1 MDPARPVTRSEYPA
15 VKADP
20 ATQVRLLDLQAAD
33 TQLAQLAYRREHLP
47 ELAAIAAADQ
57 QYQQGRGEALDM
69 QTQLDDLAADQRRL
83 ENEIDTVQT
92 RAKRDDQRLTSGGVP
107 AKELE
112 GLQHEIT
119 SLARRQSTL
128 EDELLEVMEQRETLD
143 AQLAALTAGQESLSA
158 ERAELDTRR
167 DAALAD
173 MEASAARRDT
183 ERAELVTQLPAD
195 LLALYDRIRAASGGV
210 GAAMLR
216 HRRCE
221 GCHLELAGSELNAVR
236 AAAADDIVRC
246 ENCRRI
252 LVRTAQSGL

>member
-1 MDPARPVTRSEYPA
+1 MN
-15 VKADP
+15 ADP
-20 ATQVRLLDLQAAD
+20 ATQLRLLDLQAAD
-33 TQLAQLAYRREHLP
+33 TELAQLAYRREHLP

-57 QYQQGRGEALDM
+57 QYQQSRGEAVDV
-69 QTQLDDLAADQRRL
+69 QAQLEDFASDQRRL

-92 RAKRDDQRLTSGGVP
+92 RSKRDDQRLTAGGMP

-119 SLARRQSTL
+119 TLARRQSTL

-143 AQLAALTAGQESLSA
+143 AQLAALTAQQESLAA
-158 ERAELDTRR
+158 ERADLDVRR
-167 DAALAD
+167 DTALAD
-173 MEASAARRDT
+173 MDASVARRTTD
-183 ERAELVTQLPAD
+183 RAGLAAQLPAD

-216 HRRCE
+216 QRRCE

>member
-1 MDPARPVTRSEYPA
+1 
-15 VKADP
+15 VKADS
-20 ATQVRLLDLQAAD
+20 ATQLRLLDLQAAD
-33 TQLAQLAYRREHLP
+33 TELVQLAHRREHLP

-57 QYQQGRGEALDM
+57 QYQQLHGEVVDM
-69 QTQLDDLAADQRRL
+69 QAQLDDLAVDQRRL

-119 SLARRQSTL
+119 TLARRQSTL
-128 EDELLEVMEQRETLD
+128 EDDLLEVMEQRETLD
-143 AQLAALTAGQESLSA
+143 ARLATLTARQESLAA

-167 DAALAD
+167 DAALAEMD
-173 MEASAARRDT
+173 ASAARRT
-183 ERAELVTQLPAD
+183 AERAELAAQLPAD

-210 GAAMLR
+210 GAAVLR
-216 HRRCE
+216 QRRCE

-246 ENCRRI
+246 DNCRRI

>member
-1 MDPARPVTRSEYPA
+1 

-20 ATQVRLLDLQAAD
+20 AVQLRLLDLQAAD
-33 TQLAQLAYRREHLP
+33 TELAQLAHRREHLP
-47 ELAAIAAADQ
+47 ELTAIAATDQ
-57 QYQQGRGEALDM
+57 QYQQVRGEVVDLQA
-69 QTQLDDLAADQRRL
+69 QLDDLAADQRRL

-92 RAKRDDQRLTSGGVP
+92 RAKRDDQRLISGGVP

-119 SLARRQSTL
+119 TLARRQSTL
-128 EDELLEVMEQRETLD
+128 EDDLLEVMEQRETLD
-143 AQLAALTAGQESLSA
+143 AQVAAFTVRQESLAA
-158 ERAELDTRR
+158 ERAELDTKR
-167 DAALAD
+167 DTALAD
-173 MEASAARRDT
+173 MEASVARRTT
-183 ERAELVTQLPAD
+183 ERAELAAQLPDD

-210 GAAMLR
+210 GTAMLR
-216 HRRCE
+216 QRRCE

>member
-1 MDPARPVTRSEYPA
+1 

-20 ATQVRLLDLQAAD
+20 AIQLRLLDLQGAD
-33 TQLAQLAYRREHLP
+33 TELAQLAHRREHLP

-57 QYQQGRGEALDM
+57 QYQQVRGEVLDL
-69 QTQLDDLAADQRRL
+69 QAQLDDLAADQRRL
-83 ENEIDTVQT
+83 ENEIDTVQA
-92 RAKRDDQRLTSGGVP
+92 RAKRDDQRLTSGGMP

-119 SLARRQSTL
+119 TLARRQSTL

-143 AQLAALTAGQESLSA
+143 AQVAALTARQESLAA
-158 ERAELDTRR
+158 ERAELDTKR
-167 DAALAD
+167 DAALTD
-173 MEASAARRDT
+173 MDASVARRSA
-183 ERAELVTQLPAD
+183 ERAELAAQLPAD

-216 HRRCE
+216 QRRCE

-236 AAAADDIVRC
+236 AAAPDDIVRC

>member
-1 MDPARPVTRSEYPA
+1 

-20 ATQVRLLDLQAAD
+20 ATQLRLLDLQAAD
-33 TQLAQLAYRREHLP
+33 TELAQLAYRREHMP

-57 QYQQGRGEALDM
+57 QYQQLRGEEVDVQAE
-69 QTQLDDLAADQRRL
+69 LDDLATDQRRL

-92 RAKRDDQRLTSGGVP
+92 RAKRDDQRLTSGGVA

-119 SLARRQSTL
+119 TLARRQSTL

-143 AQLAALTAGQESLSA
+143 AQLAALTAQQASLAA

-167 DAALAD
+167 DEAFAD
-173 MEASAARRDT
+173 MDASVTRLGT
-183 ERAELVTQLPAD
+183 ERAELAAQLPAD
-195 LLALYDRIRAASGGV
+195 LLTLYDRIRAASGV

-216 HRRCE
+216 QRRCE

>member
-1 MDPARPVTRSEYPA
+1 
-15 VKADP
+15 VKADIT
-20 ATQVRLLDLQAAD
+20 TQLRLLDLQAAD
-33 TQLAQLAYRREHLP
+33 TELAQLAHRREHLP

-57 QYQQGRGEALDM
+57 QYQQLRVEAVDA
-69 QTQLDDLAADQRRL
+69 QAQLDDLAADQRRL

-92 RAKRDDQRLTSGGVP
+92 RAKRDDQRLTSGGMA

-119 SLARRQSTL
+119 TLARRQSTL
-128 EDELLEVMEQRETLD
+128 EDELLEVMEQRESLE
-143 AQLAALTAGQESLSA
+143 AQLAALTARQESLA
-158 ERAELDTRR
+158 TERAELDTRR
-167 DAALAD
+167 DAALAEMD
-173 MEASAARRDT
+173 ASVARRTTD
-183 ERAELVTQLPAD
+183 RAELAAQLAAD
-195 LLALYDRIRAASGGV
+195 LLGLYDRIRAASGGV

-216 HRRCE
+216 QRRCE

-252 LVRTAQSGL
+252 LVRTTQSGL

>member
-1 MDPARPVTRSEYPA
+1 

-20 ATQVRLLDLQAAD
+20 TTQLRLLDLQAAD
-33 TQLAQLAYRREHLP
+33 TELAQLAHRREHLP
-47 ELAAIAAADQ
+47 ELTAIAAADR
-57 QYQQGRGEALDM
+57 QYEQLRGEAVDV
-69 QTQLDDLAADQRRL
+69 QAQLDDLASDQRRL

-92 RAKRDDQRLTSGGVP
+92 RSKRDDQRLTAGSMP

-119 SLARRQSTL
+119 TLARRQSTL
-128 EDELLEVMEQRETLD
+128 EDDLLEVMEQRETLE
-143 AQLAALTAGQESLSA
+143 AQLAALTARQESLAA
-158 ERAELDTRR
+158 ERADLDLKR
-167 DAALAD
+167 DTALSD
-173 MEASAARRDT
+173 MDASVARRTT
-183 ERAELVTQLPAD
+183 ERAELAAQLPAE
-195 LLALYDRIRAASGGV
+195 LLALYDRIRTASGGV

-236 AAAADDIVRC
+236 AAPADDIVRC

>member
-1 MDPARPVTRSEYPA
+1 

-20 ATQVRLLDLQAAD
+20 ATQLRLLDLQGAD
-33 TQLAQLAYRREHLP
+33 TELAQLAHRREHMP

-57 QYQQGRGEALDM
+57 QYQQLHGEVVDVQA
-69 QTQLDDLAADQRRL
+69 QLDDLATDQRRL

-92 RAKRDDQRLTSGGVP
+92 RAKRDDQRLTSGGVA

-119 SLARRQSTL
+119 TLARRQSTL
-128 EDELLEVMEQRETLD
+128 EDDLLEVMEQRETLD
-143 AQLAALTAGQESLSA
+143 AQLATLTARQESLTA
-158 ERAELDTRR
+158 ERAGLDTKR
-167 DAALAD
+167 DAAFTD
-173 MEASAARRDT
+173 MDARVAQLGT
-183 ERAELVTQLPAD
+183 ERAELAAQLPAD

-210 GAAMLR
+210 GAAVLWQ
-216 HRRCE
+216 RRCE

-236 AAAADDIVRC
+236 AAAADGIVRC